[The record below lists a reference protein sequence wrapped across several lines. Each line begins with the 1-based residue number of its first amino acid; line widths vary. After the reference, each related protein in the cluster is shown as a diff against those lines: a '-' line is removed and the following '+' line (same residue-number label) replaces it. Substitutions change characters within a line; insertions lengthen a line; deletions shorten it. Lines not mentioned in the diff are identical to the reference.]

1 MKKFLTLFLAVA
13 LVMSLSVPAFAADYD
28 ETDSEAQT
36 NLSFTLAGPTYTIT
50 IPATMNL
57 SVGNN
62 NIPITVSDMDNF
74 SGEKIVVT
82 AKETQAE
89 EDIGSGTYFYDFHLW
104 PNGTIPAMLAD
115 VLMYTVHR
123 LDGTSDYYA
132 ISPSET
138 HIVAEFTANGTEN
151 VQITVMNYLGHPL
164 GALDPIPTGVPY
176 TGWITFGI
184 SVE

>member
-28 ETDSEAQT
+28 ETDSSAQT
-36 NLSFTLAGPTYTIT
+36 DFSLTIAGPTYTIT

-62 NIPITVSDMDNF
+62 YLPITVSDMDNF

-89 EDIGSGTYFYDFHLW
+89 YSTHFMFYLW
-104 PNGTIPAMLAD
+104 PNGTEPGNDEYII
-115 VLMYTVHR
+115 YTVINSASAGLAR
-123 LDGTSDYYA
+123 IVKDTQFK
-132 ISPSET
+132 
-138 HIVAEFTANGTEN
+138 VAEFTANGTNN
-151 VQITVMNYLGHPL
+151 VQIIVEGYVGNPPGT
-164 GALDPIPTGVPY
+164 PIPTGVPY
-176 TGWITFGI
+176 TGWIVFGI